1 MIQESKIIIRV
12 VENGYIYEGNSGT
25 AVFEADESS
34 DVDALVNLLWHL
46 RSWITDDSK
55 YTRNWITDNSKY
67 ARNRVTII
75 QEIGEKYEVKED
87 EVLVE
92 SKYYRVRHK
101 GEELEYGETIV
112 KEE

>member
-12 VENGYIYEGNSGT
+12 VENGYIYEGDSGT

-55 YTRNWITDNSKY
+55 YTRN
-67 ARNRVTII
+67 RVTII

-101 GEELEYGETIV
+101 GEKLNYGETIV

>member
-12 VENGYIYEGNSGT
+12 VENGYIFEGDEGT
-25 AVFEADESS
+25 MVFEMRDESMTGPL
-34 DVDALVNLLWHL
+34 VDLFWYI
-46 RSWITDDSK
+46 RSMLIEDSK
-55 YTRNWITDNSKY
+55 YTRN
-67 ARNRVTII
+67 RVQVIL
-75 QEIGEKYEVKED
+75 EIGEKYEVKED

-101 GEELEYGETIV
+101 GEKLNYGETIV